1 HTLYCECGEN
11 QPFVKSL
18 HLTRQGS
25 WQPSYSYKST
35 PPPLCVCVCACV
47 CVCVCVCVCGCVCM
61 LQLALY
67 GVACERRLSC
77 SLRADCE
84 IGCEMVQSTG
94 DTLVF
99 LSVSLFQRIGAA
111 LFNLSL

>member
-1 HTLYCECGEN
+1 
-11 QPFVKSL
+11 
-18 HLTRQGS
+18 
-25 WQPSYSYKST
+25 
-35 PPPLCVCVCACV
+35 
-47 CVCVCVCVCGCVCM
+47 M

-94 DTLVF
+94 DTVVF

-111 LFNLSL
+111 LFNLSLKTLGREGCISTINFLRQAHICVTSIVCEFKTFISDDLASQGKGGHIFKRATPIGTH